1 MNKKGIFYAA
11 GAYFLWGVLPIYW
24 KLLHSVSSFQ
34 TLAHRVCWTFILL
47 ALVVALRG
55 EGPRLKQ
62 AFGNRR
68 TVLYLTLTAAL
79 LATNWI
85 VYIWAVNNG
94 HVVEA
99 SLGYFINP
107 LVSVLLGV
115 VFLRERLRPAQ
126 WGAVGLAAV
135 GVGYLWRMYGAP
147 PWIALALAFSFAL
160 YGLFKK
166 FAPVE
171 SLHSFTIELAVM
183 LLPAL
188 GYVVFVER
196 QGMGAFGQGG
206 WELRLLLMGTSVIT
220 AVPVLLFNSAAPLIP
235 LSALGILLYIN
246 PTFQFLIGLTV
257 FGEPFSTG
265 QLVGFGMIWTALL
278 GYWLEGTLR
287 RKQAGARPAGEAPV
301 N

>member
-1 MNKKGIFYAA
+1 MNKKGILYAT
-11 GAYFLWGVLPIYW
+11 GAYFLWGVLPVYW

-47 ALVVALRG
+47 ALVVVLRG
-55 EGPRLKQ
+55 EAPRLKQ

-188 GYVVFVER
+188 GYLALVEGR
-196 QGMGAFGQGG
+196 GTGAFGGGG
-206 WELRLLLMGTSVIT
+206 WDTRLLLMGTSVIT

-278 GYWLEGTLR
+278 GYWLEGALR
-287 RKQAGARPAGEAPV
+287 RRRAGARAVGEASG
-301 N
+301 

>member
-1 MNKKGIFYAA
+1 MNKKGILYAT
-11 GAYFLWGVLPIYW
+11 GAYFLWGVLPVYW

-47 ALVVALRG
+47 ALVVVLRG
-55 EGPRLKQ
+55 EAPRLKQ

-188 GYVVFVER
+188 GYLALVE
-196 QGMGAFGQGG
+196 GGGTGAFGGGG
-206 WELRLLLMGTSVIT
+206 WDTRLLLMGTSVIT

-278 GYWLEGTLR
+278 GYWLEGALR
-287 RKQAGARPAGEAPV
+287 RRRAGARAVGEASG
-301 N
+301 